1 MQARFWKWTAA
12 LGVAGLALL
21 YFFAPEKYAF
31 YPQCPFFVLTG
42 LACPGC
48 GTLRAL
54 HELLHGNISTA
65 FDLNPI
71 SIALL
76 PILGLLS
83 VAYFANPFRTREVLM
98 KPVWLWALLGIGI
111 VFGIVRNLPGW
122 KP

>member
-1 MQARFWKWTAA
+1 MEARYWKWTAA
-12 LGVAGLALL
+12 LGVAGLAFL
-21 YFFAPEKYAF
+21 YSFAPEKYAF

-54 HELLHGNISTA
+54 HELLHGNLSAA
-65 FDLNPI
+65 FHLNSLLI
-71 SIALL
+71 VLL
-76 PILGLLS
+76 PVLS
-83 VAYFANPFRTREVLM
+83 LAAVVYFTNPFRAREVLM
-98 KPVWLWALLGIGI
+98 RPVWLWALIGIGI